1 MKAAV
6 IGLGEILS
14 GDMGAG
20 CCVLEM
26 LAQETPED
34 ALALHYLSR
43 DAQHAGAYI
52 FGMPY
57 AVIVQALPWG
67 GPPGRIY
74 RWDLDAFRRG
84 ATLFAGGCDSLA
96 RLAGSLGRVELT
108 GRMPSDILFVWI
120 EPERKVGVGLSGTA
134 RRAAR
139 RSVQIIKNWLC
150 AKQVISKDALSL
162 RAFYRFDFYA
172 PCPDRME
179 RRLRRPSGW
188 KSNPRPFR

>member
-6 IGLGEILS
+6 IGLGDILS

-26 LAQETPED
+26 LAQEIPEG
-34 ALALHYLSR
+34 ALELHYLAR
-43 DAQHAGAYI
+43 DAHYTGAYI

-74 RWDLDAFRRG
+74 QWDLETFRRC
-84 ATLFAGGCDSLA
+84 AALFAGTSESLT
-96 RLAGSLGRVELT
+96 RLAVSLGRTELS

-120 EPERKVGVGLSGTA
+120 EPERTDGVGLSVSS

-139 RSVQIIKNWLC
+139 QSVQVIKTWLYG
-150 AKQVISKDALSL
+150 KKLISENALTL

-172 PCPDRME
+172 PCIDRTGH
-179 RRLRRPSGW
+179 RLRSPSASG
-188 KSNPRPFR
+188 PP